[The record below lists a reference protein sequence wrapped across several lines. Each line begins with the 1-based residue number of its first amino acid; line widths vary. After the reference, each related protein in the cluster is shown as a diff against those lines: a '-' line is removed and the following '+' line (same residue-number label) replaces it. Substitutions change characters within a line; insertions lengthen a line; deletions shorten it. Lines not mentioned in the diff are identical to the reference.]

1 MIRRIASRLVPVFV
15 VICVPGASSV
25 FAQTPAS
32 PAHGLIHAE
41 IRDTS
46 VDSLPDVR
54 VPVSPDLVLAVVDV
68 GTADVAF
75 KFRFR
80 PGSFDRSTT
89 RLAVDLDIDQN
100 AATGV
105 GGVEYRVQIF
115 PAGGRGADVVRTA
128 DSIATGKIPVSCLE
142 DGCDVTVPRRLLGE
156 DDGRFDFRV
165 SVYAEQALPIVLD
178 VLPDVGMARL
188 Q

>member
-1 MIRRIASRLVPVFV
+1 MISQTVSRLVPALVLT
-15 VICVPGASSV
+15 CAMGASEAS
-25 FAQTPAS
+25 AQTPAS

-46 VDSLPDVR
+46 VDSLPDIR

-68 GTADVAF
+68 GPADVAF
-75 KFRFR
+75 TFRFR

-89 RLAVDLDIDQN
+89 RLTVDLDIDQS

-105 GGVEYRVQIF
+105 AGVEYRVHIF
-115 PAGGRGADVVRTA
+115 PAGGRGADVLRTA
-128 DSIATGKIPVSCLE
+128 DSVVTGKIPVSCVE
-142 DGCDVTVPRRLLGE
+142 DGCDVTVPRKLLGE

-178 VLPDVGMARL
+178 VLPDVGLVRL

>member
-1 MIRRIASRLVPVFV
+1 MIRQIASRLIPAFV
-15 VICVPGASSV
+15 TVCVLWTSSAP
-25 FAQTPAS
+25 AQTPVSSAY
-32 PAHGLIHAE
+32 GLVHAE

-46 VDSLPDVR
+46 VDALPDVR
-54 VPVSPDLVLAVVDV
+54 VPVSPDLVLAAVDV

-75 KFRFR
+75 RFRFR

-89 RLAVDLDIDQN
+89 RLTVDLDIDQN

-105 GGVEYRVQIF
+105 AGVEYQVHVF

-128 DSIATGKIPVSCLE
+128 GSIVTGKIAVTSLE
-142 DGCDVTVPRRLLGE
+142 DGCDVSVPRRLLGE

-165 SVYAEQALPIVLD
+165 SVYAEPALPIVLD
-178 VLPDVGMARL
+178 VLPDIGLVRL

>member
-1 MIRRIASRLVPVFV
+1 MVSRLVPALVLV
-15 VICVPGASSV
+15 CAMGASEA
-25 FAQTPAS
+25 FAQTSAS
-32 PAHGLIHAE
+32 PARGLVHAE

-46 VDSLPDVR
+46 VDALPDVR

-89 RLAVDLDIDQN
+89 RLTVGLDIDQD

-105 GGVEYRVQIF
+105 AGVEYRVHIF
-115 PAGGRGADVVRTA
+115 PAGERGADVLRTA
-128 DSIATGKIPVSCLE
+128 DLIVIGKIPVSCLE
-142 DGCDVTVPRRLLGE
+142 DGCDVTVPRKLLGE
-156 DDGRFDFRV
+156 DDGRVDFRV
-165 SVYAEQALPIVLD
+165 SVSAEQALPIVLD
-178 VLPDVGMARL
+178 VLPDIGMVRL